1 MEDEPSRYNA
11 PRACHAEDAGPL
23 AWPDRDYTLVR
34 QVSRVRAHPASWQL
48 WTVSLLLAGMPLCF
62 AVSGRFKIV
71 PMALLFVVGAVLL
84 ATRAASRQ
92 AWRLAWPVIAACV
105 LRLLYDIGN
114 FLGHRLDWSTLD
126 LPAQTV
132 LFIGIAAV
140 FTLPLK
146 QRVIALGFSLTA
158 VLLGA
163 ASLYQRYVL
172 GVDRPYGLNG
182 GDWAAVEFA
191 MYLLVLVLLA
201 MLQALRPGVPRG
213 ERWLH
218 VAAVVVG
225 LYGAVLTQ
233 SRGPLL
239 SFAPVYL
246 GLMLW
251 HALRSRHWRRVS
263 VLLAATVLG
272 MLAVTATLH
281 REMVERLT
289 DVPAQIASFG
299 NGGGDG
305 DATAVGERL
314 EMWRTAWQAFREHPL
329 AGIGLDQFGTYVRGQ
344 VAMGQASPLIA
355 KYVHPH
361 SEYLE
366 SMVAGGVPALLVLL
380 LFLAVPLG
388 FFARH
393 LNHPQEPV
401 AAAAAA
407 GVMVIGMYALC
418 AFGDNVFYRAMPQS
432 LYLFLVSGLAVGIG
446 RLRCAA
452 PSR

>member
-1 MEDEPSRYNA
+1 
-11 PRACHAEDAGPL
+11 
-23 AWPDRDYTLVR
+23 
-34 QVSRVRAHPASWQL
+34 
-48 WTVSLLLAGMPLCF
+48 MPLCF

-263 VLLAATVLG
+263 VL
-272 MLAVTATLH
+272 
-281 REMVERLT
+281 
-289 DVPAQIASFG
+289 
-299 NGGGDG
+299 
-305 DATAVGERL
+305 
-314 EMWRTAWQAFREHPL
+314 
-329 AGIGLDQFGTYVRGQ
+329 
-344 VAMGQASPLIA
+344 
-355 KYVHPH
+355 
-361 SEYLE
+361 
-366 SMVAGGVPALLVLL
+366 
-380 LFLAVPLG
+380 
-388 FFARH
+388 
-393 LNHPQEPV
+393 
-401 AAAAAA
+401 
-407 GVMVIGMYALC
+407 
-418 AFGDNVFYRAMPQS
+418 
-432 LYLFLVSGLAVGIG
+432 
-446 RLRCAA
+446 
-452 PSR
+452 